1 MRGAQRVAELPR
13 DEMVAGTFPFF
24 DDCAIIRRFCLSAA
38 WLWKRAFPD
47 RLHH

>member
-1 MRGAQRVAELPR
+1 MRGAQRVAQPLRLTKWWLER
-13 DEMVAGTFPFF
+13 FRF